1 MFLVQSAE
9 VNYQYKKYKIVK
21 LVHSIPKQNGL

>member
-1 MFLVQSAE
+1 MKLITIT
-9 VNYQYKKYKIVK
+9 KKYQIVK